1 MSESPPAPLQ
11 PRLWPPPVE
20 TPEVK
25 KEQIK
30 LSVSVVNALAIACIV
45 AGFVGP
51 VITTV
56 PETELTLSVR
66 TSPVLVGVGLHLAAR
81 QFLRYMT

>member
-1 MSESPPAPLQ
+1 MSDSASAPP
-11 PRLWPPPVE
+11 RFWPPPPE
-20 TPEVK
+20 TAEVK

-56 PETELTLSVR
+56 PETEPPWCWSASAC
-66 TSPVLVGVGLHLAAR
+66 TSPPGGSCAI
-81 QFLRYMT
+81 